1 MCEKSADA
9 FCSHG
14 FVLVVSV
21 AKDLG
26 CRIYINYIR
35 KTLIVGG
42 FGDEGEGKVTRYLRV
57 GCGRSAQQLKSYI
70 AYLGEDASGVG
81 LTLRY

>member
-1 MCEKSADA
+1 MYSLDRLALTRLCDKSAGA

-26 CRIYINYIR
+26 CRIYVVYMR

-42 FGDEGEGKVTRYLRV
+42 SGDEGEGKVR
-57 GCGRSAQQLKSYI
+57 
-70 AYLGEDASGVG
+70 
-81 LTLRY
+81 